1 MPINQSQIETM
12 IQLSNPANM
21 SGRKMW
27 VMDGAN
33 MATAVQWFRKITGVE
48 FNLFT
53 ARQSPSG
60 FRFLTIDDGD
70 LGVKVTLRGG
80 SSSILDGAWV
90 PPDNTYDPRAAL
102 AKPAYRL
109 TDPANPKSSG
119 TEPILG
125 TTGKT
130 KNKPLTWGDIVA
142 GDPNPHDGPPTLEI
156 ENAEKLKLVPSFTP
170 FLDSAKPVRVEVKFT
185 TRRDQTPVTVK

>member
-1 MPINQSQIETM
+1 MPINQDQIETL

-27 VMDGAN
+27 VMDGTN
-33 MATAVQWFRKITGVE
+33 MASAIWWFRKITGVE

-60 FRFLTIDDGD
+60 FRFLTIEDDT

-90 PPDNTYDPRAAL
+90 PEDKIPRAGL
-102 AKPAYRL
+102 DKPAYRL
-109 TDPANPKSSG
+109 KEPDNPKASQR
-119 TEPILG
+119 EPILG
-125 TTGKT
+125 TTGKK
-130 KNKPLTWGDIVA
+130 KNKPLNWGDIVS

-156 ENAEKLKLVPSFTP
+156 ENAERLTGVPSFKP
-170 FLDSAKPVRVEVKFT
+170 FFGDKGVRVEVKFT
-185 TRRDQTPVTVK
+185 TRRNQTRVTVK